1 MAYRIQAFG
10 KRTVE
15 LEEKAVQVKKRI
27 QSEQGRKKSGRTKK
41 RHGHSDI
48 PRGLTQKGEDDHRSQ
63 RIREEMDHS
72 WQRGKAP
79 TRLEN

>member
-10 KRTVE
+10 KKTVE

-48 PRGLTQKGEDDHRSQ
+48 PRGLT
-63 RIREEMDHS
+63 
-72 WQRGKAP
+72 
-79 TRLEN
+79 